1 MGAGKLSLSLL
12 ALAGGALGADLPS
25 ITMKG
30 QKFFYPNGTQFFM
43 KGVAYQQDTSAAGQT
58 FEKKKN
64 FIDPLADEKACKRDI
79 PLLEELGANTIR
91 TYAIDPD
98 ADHSAC
104 MKLLQDAGIYV
115 VSDLGEPS
123 TSINRDDP
131 KWDVELFTRYQGVID
146 ELAQYSNV
154 IGFFAG
160 NEVSNNKT
168 NTEASAYVKAAVRDS
183 KKHIK
188 SKGYRWMG
196 VGYAA
201 NDDKDIREEI
211 ADYFNCGKQEA
222 AIDFW
227 GYNIYS
233 WCGESSM
240 QKSGYDQQIKFF
252 EEYSVPV
259 FFAEYGC
266 NLPNGAAGRKFEE
279 TAALYNDEMTK
290 VFSGGIVYMYHQE
303 ENDYGLVKVS
313 DSGKATKQKDFE
325 YLAKE
330 HKKAD
335 PKGVD
340 EDEYTSNLKPA
351 ECPDVSQ
358 TWKVTGDALPPTP
371 DKDLCDCMVK
381 AASCGPASG
390 LSKKSYG
397 DIFGF
402 ICGES
407 PESCTGI
414 NGNATTGVYG
424 AYHGCSDEAKLT
436 HILDTYYK
444 DQDQASDACDFKGKA
459 ETKSGS
465 DSGSCKSS
473 LEEADEHN
481 KKAATATNAA
491 DAPFSTS
498 GSGDSSDSDDDEDF
512 AVPGAALMRLFNL
525 GDYAVGLYMVV
536 AVAVG
541 GSMVVL

>member
-12 ALAGGALGADLPS
+12 ALAGGAVGADLPA

-30 QKFFYPNGTQFFM
+30 AKFFYENGTQFFM
-43 KGVAYQQDTSAAGQT
+43 KGVAYQQDTSAAGAT

-64 FIDPLADEKACKRDI
+64 FIDPLADEKSCRRDI
-79 PLLEELGANTIR
+79 PLLEELGTNTIR

-98 ADHSAC
+98 ADHSVC
-104 MKLLQDAGIYV
+104 MKLLEDAGIYV
-115 VSDLGEPS
+115 ISDLGEPQ

-131 KWDVELFTRYQGVID
+131 KWDVELFTRYKAVVD
-146 ELAQYSNV
+146 ELANYSNV

-168 NTEASAYVKAAVRDS
+168 NTEASAYVKAAVRDT
-183 KKHIK
+183 KAHIK

-201 NDDKDIREEI
+201 NDDKDIRAEI
-211 ADYFNCGKQEA
+211 ADYFNCGPEED

-240 QKSGYDQQIKFF
+240 QKSGYDEQIKFF

-266 NLPNGAAGRKFEE
+266 NLPDGAAGRIFEE
-279 TAALYNDEMTK
+279 TAALYNDQMTE
-290 VFSGGIVYMYHQE
+290 VFSGGIVYMYNQE
-303 ENDYGLVKVS
+303 ANDYGLVKVGS
-313 DSGKATKQKDFE
+313 DGKATKLKDFDF
-325 YLAKE
+325 LK
-330 HKKAD
+330 KQVLKAD

-340 EDEYTSNLKPA
+340 KDDYSPSLKAA
-351 ECPDVSQ
+351 ECPAVTS
-358 TWKVTGDALPPTP
+358 TWKVSGDDLPPTP
-371 DKDLCDCMVK
+371 DKELCDCMVQS
-381 AASCGPASG
+381 ATCGPASD
-390 LSKKSYG
+390 LSSKSYG

-402 ICGES
+402 ICGEK
-407 PESCTGI
+407 PDLCKGI
-414 NGNATTGVYG
+414 NGNTTTGVYG
-424 AYHGCSDEAKLT
+424 AYTGCDPKSKLT
-436 HILDTYYK
+436 YVLDAYYK
-444 DQDQASDACDFKGKA
+444 DQDNAADACDFKGKA

-465 DSGSCKSS
+465 DSSSCKSA
-473 LEEADEHN
+473 LDEAKAHN
-481 KKAATATNAA
+481 DKVATATSGA

-498 GSGDSSDSDDDEDF
+498 ANSDGGDDEDF
-512 AVPGAALMRLFNL
+512 AVPGAALMRLFSL